1 MSALEHLDFLEEYRE
16 DNRVEAKRA
25 QGGLPHSL
33 WETYSSFAN
42 TLGGVILLGVAEAE
56 DKSLYSVP
64 LFDPQELVDEF
75 WSMVR
80 DPAVVSANILQDEDV
95 QILNSGGNPVVAIF
109 VPRANFRQRPVYV
122 GADPYT
128 GTYYRRGEGDCRCPA
143 GRLRPCSGT
152 GTIPLPCPVW
162 PPSPLHLQAPQT
174 NQIEIHGFGAS
185 R

>member
-33 WETYSSFAN
+33 WETYSAFAN
-42 TLGGVILLGVAEAE
+42 TLGGVILLGVAESE

-80 DPAVVSANILQDEDV
+80 DPAVVSANVLQDEDV

-109 VPRANFRQRPVYV
+109 IPRANFRQRPVYV

-128 GTYYRRGEGDCRCPA
+128 GTYYRRGEGDCRCPRWEVEA
-143 GRLRPCSGT
+143 MLRDRDDPAPLSG
-152 GTIPLPCPVW
+152 L
-162 PPSPLHLQAPQT
+162 APEPT
-174 NQIEIHGFGAS
+174 AS
-185 R
+185 SGSTDKSD